1 MSLTFLAPLFFLGLL
16 GLAVPVIVHLVN
28 RERKNAIAFPSLMFL
43 RRVPFRSVRRQ
54 RIRHW
59 LLFALRCIALILL
72 ATAFARPFFNR
83 EDESA
88 GAGGSGP
95 REIVVLLD
103 RSYSMA
109 YGDRWTRA
117 SAAAERVIASVTP
130 ADRATLVLFDHEA
143 TGAAGPTTET
153 AVLRAALQNARPG
166 AGATRFTP
174 AFAVAQQLLE
184 SAERPRREVVVISD
198 FQRAGWDG
206 QELPRMPAS
215 TSVTTV
221 DVGDSITSNVV
232 VTSVDVTRDA
242 RDGVDRAIVAARLA
256 RKGAR
261 PVADAHVTLEL
272 NGREVEAKRAA
283 LPASG
288 AASVT
293 FAPVAVP
300 DDATRGTVRVSVPA
314 GEDHLSVD
322 DVFHFVLAHA
332 QVVRVLVIE
341 RPDASAARTMF
352 IPRALGIGD
361 RPTFQVVQRRADRV
375 TPGEVDEAR
384 VVILHGVGMPGGAIG
399 DRIRALVRRG
409 GGLIVA
415 LGEETGPRTWSG
427 AAEILPGT
435 VGEIID
441 RSSERGGSLGS
452 LDRSHPALE
461 SFRGA
466 RSGDFTAARFHRY
479 RALTPAPT
487 DVVLARFDDGAIAIA
502 ERRIGTGRV
511 IVFASTFDGYWNDL
525 PVQPVF
531 LPLVQSLVRHAA
543 GWTPQKSW
551 ETVGHVLALA
561 DSRATNRSASVA
573 TAPSGARTR
582 WAEDDT
588 ARSLPLREQGFYEIR
603 DGNAV
608 TPGRVVAV
616 NPDPSESELGTF
628 APDELVRAVAPGGTV
643 DVRNASVA
651 TISLAERERRQ
662 QVWWYVLAAGLLI
675 LAAESLLSNRLSRSA
690 QPDVALAE
698 GRVHH
703 A

>member
-16 GLAVPVIVHLVN
+16 GLAVPLIVHLVN

-59 LLFALRCIALILL
+59 TLFALRCVALILL
-72 ATAFARPFFNR
+72 ATAFARPFFDR
-83 EDESA
+83 EEESA
-88 GAGGSGP
+88 RAGGSGP
-95 REIVVLLD
+95 REIVVLVD

-117 SAAAERVIASVTP
+117 SAAAERVVASVAP
-130 ADRATLVLFDHEA
+130 ADRATLVLFDNEA
-143 TGAAGPTTET
+143 TAAAGPTAET

-166 AGATRFTP
+166 AGSTRFTP

-206 QELPRMPAS
+206 QERPRMPAS
-215 TSVTTV
+215 TSVTPV
-221 DVGDSITSNVV
+221 NVGDSITSNVV

-242 RDGVDRAIVAARLA
+242 RDGVDRAVVAARLA

-261 PVADAHVTLEL
+261 AINDARVMLEL
-272 NGREVEAKRAA
+272 NGREVETKRTV

-288 AASVT
+288 VASVT

-300 DDATRGTVRVSVPA
+300 DEATRGTVRVSVPA

-341 RPDASAARTMF
+341 RPDAPASRTMF
-352 IPRALGIGD
+352 VPRALGIGD
-361 RPTFQVVQRRADRV
+361 RPTFQVVQRRSDRV

-384 VVILHGVGMPGGAIG
+384 VVMLHGVGMPGGAIG
-399 DRIRALVRRG
+399 NRIRGLVRRG
-409 GGLIVA
+409 DGLIVA
-415 LGEETGPRTWSG
+415 LGEDNGPRAWSG
-427 AAEILPGT
+427 ASEILPGT

-461 SFRGA
+461 AFRGT
-466 RSGDFTAARFHRY
+466 RSGDFTAARYHRY
-479 RALTPAPT
+479 RGLAPATT
-487 DVVLARFDDGAIAIA
+487 DVVLARFDDGTVAIA
-502 ERRIGTGRV
+502 ERRVGPGRV

-531 LPLVQSLVRHAA
+531 LPLIQSLVRHAA
-543 GWTPQKSW
+543 GWTPQRSW
-551 ETVGHVLALA
+551 ETVGHVLAL
-561 DSRATNRSASVA
+561 SEPRMTRRSASVA
-573 TAPSGARTR
+573 IAPSGERTR

-588 ARSLPLREQGFYEIR
+588 ARSLALREQGFYEIR
-603 DGNAV
+603 DANAV
-608 TPGRVVAV
+608 TPSRVVAV
-616 NPDPSESELGTF
+616 NPDPSESELGAF
-628 APDELVRAVAPGGTV
+628 SPDELVRAVAPTGSV
-643 DVRNASVA
+643 DVRNAGGATTSV
-651 TISLAERERRQ
+651 AERERRQ
-662 QVWWYVLAAGLLI
+662 QVWWYVLAIASLL
-675 LAAESLLSNRLSRSA
+675 LAAESWLSNRLSRSA
-690 QPDVALAE
+690 QPTVAIAE
-698 GRVHH
+698 RGVHH